1 MLEEY
6 LNKTVEI
13 YVRINYQINKFYLGE
28 ILAIDNNYIKV
39 KIQGWYTE
47 DKASKPR
54 GFNEIQEE
62 IRLIKKEDI
71 LQIIESIN

>member
-6 LNKTVEI
+6 LNKTVELLTKF
-13 YVRINYQINKFYLGE
+13 NYERNKFYVGK
-28 ILAIDNNYIKV
+28 ILEIDNDYVKV
-39 KIQGWYTE
+39 LVKGWYTE